1 MLFFFTGYDAASKSS
16 VTWNNKGG
24 VGKTTLTF
32 HIATHYA
39 LTRPPLALSPETVLV
54 IDLSPQEN
62 VSMAGNGKRERGKR
76 KAERGKRKEESGKRK
91 AERGKWKAER
101 GKRKAERGK
110 RKEERGKR
118 KAERGKMKEQA
129 EKSFKCH
136 KTSFRSLSPA

>member
-1 MLFFFTGYDAASKSS
+1 MPLLKSY

-32 HIATHYA
+32 HMATHYA
-39 LTRPPLALSPETVLV
+39 LTRPLLALSPETVLV
-54 IDLSPQEN
+54 IDLCPRAN

-76 KAERGKRKEESGKRK
+76 KAERGKRKEE
-91 AERGKWKAER
+91 RGKWKVES
-101 GKRKAERGK
+101 GK

-136 KTSFRSLSPA
+136 KTRFRSLSPA

>member
-1 MLFFFTGYDAASKSS
+1 MPLLKSY

-32 HIATHYA
+32 HVATHYA

-54 IDLSPQEN
+54 IDLCPQAN

-76 KAERGKRKEESGKRK
+76 KAERGKRKAESGKRKEESGKRK
-91 AERGKWKAER
+91 EER
-101 GKRKAERGK
+101 GKRKA
-110 RKEERGKR
+110 ERGKR

-129 EKSFKCH
+129 EKRFKCH
-136 KTSFRSLSPA
+136 KTTFRLLSPA

>member
-1 MLFFFTGYDAASKSS
+1 MPLLKSY

-32 HIATHYA
+32 HMATHYA

-54 IDLSPQEN
+54 IDLCPQAN
-62 VSMAGNGKRERGKR
+62 ASMAGNGKRERGKR
-76 KAERGKRKEESGKRK
+76 KEESGQRTEERGKRKE
-91 AERGKWKAER
+91 
-101 GKRKAERGK
+101 ERGK

-129 EKSFKCH
+129 EISFKCH
-136 KTSFRSLSPA
+136 KTRFRSLSPA

>member
-1 MLFFFTGYDAASKSS
+1 MCSFSLPFTMPLLKSY

-32 HIATHYA
+32 HMATHYA
-39 LTRPPLALSPETVLV
+39 LTRPLLALSPETVLV
-54 IDLSPQEN
+54 IDLCPQAN

-76 KAERGKRKEESGKRK
+76 KAERGKRKE
-91 AERGKWKAER
+91 
-101 GKRKAERGK
+101 ERGK

-136 KTSFRSLSPA
+136 KTRFRSLSPA